1 MTLLIYL
8 TKLDSFSLFYNFD
21 TVDNSKTLNNYEI
34 EYLTTLDYLKF
45 VEILMTLWDLK
56 CSGMSK
62 VMDLKIFWDLKP
74 QVSQSFQEISN
85 FSCSK
90 FFKRA
95 MGSVDNDNVD
105 NVDNV
110 DLV

>member
-1 MTLLIYL
+1 
-8 TKLDSFSLFYNFD
+8 
-21 TVDNSKTLNNYEI
+21 
-34 EYLTTLDYLKF
+34 
-45 VEILMTLWDLK
+45 MTLWDLK

-85 FSCSK
+85 FRCSK
-90 FFKRA
+90 IFKRA

-105 NVDNV
+105 NVD
-110 DLV
+110 LIRHC